1 MVSNFNKQQIS
12 PRDKMKTY
20 TQRAIMNELGTGP
33 DMEAHH
39 WLVVKKMLLEHFIF
53 HFILSVAWSSNKAM
67 PMD

>member
-1 MVSNFNKQQIS
+1 
-12 PRDKMKTY
+12 MKTY
-20 TQRAIMNELGTGP
+20 TQRAIVNELGTCP